1 MTAVWAH
8 RGVTG
13 PAIENTIEAFSSA
26 RRLGAHAVELD
37 VRRSAEGHLVVHHDP
52 VVEGVGPVAELTLRR
67 LPPYVPTLAQA
78 LTACRGLS
86 VNVEIKNFRWEPGY
100 EADHAIARD
109 TVRVIDEAGHDGNVV
124 VSSFCDRTIDAVR
137 ACAPHLPVGWLLGP
151 LAPNA
156 SVIPEAAHRGYQAVH
171 PYFVGVDRGT
181 VHTARDLGLSVHVWT
196 ARGAADFCQMA
207 AVGVDA
213 VITDEVA
220 VVMDLVRRARWDP
233 EEVAVA
239 PSDRRPAYPEWRDV
253 ASS

>member
-13 PAIENTIEAFSSA
+13 PAVENTIEAFSCA

-52 VVEGVGPVAELTLRR
+52 VVEGLGPVVELPLRR

-109 TVRVIDEAGHDGNVV
+109 TVRVIDEAGHDGKVV

-137 ACAPHLPVGWLLGP
+137 ACAPHVPVGWLLGP
-151 LAPNA
+151 LAANG
-156 SVIPEAAHRGYQAVH
+156 SVIPEAANRGYQAVH

-181 VHTARDLGLSVHVWT
+181 VRTARDLGLSIHVWT

-207 AVGVDA
+207 ALGVDA

-220 VVMDLVRRARWDP
+220 VVMEVVRRSRWGP

-239 PSDRRPAYPEWRDV
+239 PSGPRPEHPEWRED

>member
-8 RGVTG
+8 RGVPG

-52 VVEGVGPVAELTLRR
+52 VVEGVGPVSELTLLR

-100 EADHAIARD
+100 ESDHAIARD
-109 TVRVIDEAGHDGNVV
+109 TVRVIDEAGHDGSVV

-137 ACAPHLPVGWLLGP
+137 ACAPHLSVGWLLGP
-151 LAPNA
+151 LTPNA

-171 PYFVGVDRGT
+171 PYFAGVDRGT
-181 VHTARDLGLSVHVWT
+181 VHSARDLGLSVHVWT
-196 ARGAADFCQMA
+196 ARGAAEFCRMA
-207 AVGVDA
+207 ALGVDA
-213 VITDEVA
+213 VITDEVP
-220 VVMDLVRRARWDP
+220 VVMDLVRRTRWDTG
-233 EEVAVA
+233 EGAGA
-239 PSDRRPAYPEWRDV
+239 PSDPRPAYPEWRDV